1 MDNENL
7 TPGTIGENRFTERR
21 KKAER
26 AKYISGFATG
36 FLSCMLVVTLS
47 VCGPA
52 IYKRYVKG
60 EIDYKAKQSAIY
72 NIMKK
77 YYIDD
82 IDMDELYEGIYLGMA
97 SVPTDRYSYYM
108 SSEDAKSYNEKTDG
122 NYVGIGVVITQN
134 IEHDGLE
141 VTTVYKP
148 SPAYDAGIKKGDII
162 KSVSGKDM
170 TAESLDEAVSLVRG
184 TENTTV
190 DLVVYRPSDDKEY
203 DITSYRKNVE
213 INTVF
218 WRMLDNGV
226 GYIRLTDFDGVTP
239 DQYRAALANLE
250 AKGMEKLVI
259 DVRNN
264 PGGLLMSIAQVADTL
279 IPKGVL
285 TYTEDKYGKKD
296 YVYTQDDCL
305 GIPLC
310 VLVNGSSA
318 SASELLTGAV
328 KDTGMGTIV
337 GTKTFGKG
345 IVQTPFELSD
355 GSLVK
360 LTTSRYYT
368 PNGTCIDGIGIEPDV
383 VIEAEKDF
391 ELPDL
396 NDEDAVVDPETDVQ
410 LKKALEV
417 LADEN

>member
-285 TYTEDKYGKKD
+285 TYTE
-296 YVYTQDDCL
+296 
-305 GIPLC
+305 
-310 VLVNGSSA
+310 
-318 SASELLTGAV
+318 
-328 KDTGMGTIV
+328 
-337 GTKTFGKG
+337 
-345 IVQTPFELSD
+345 
-355 GSLVK
+355 
-360 LTTSRYYT
+360 
-368 PNGTCIDGIGIEPDV
+368 
-383 VIEAEKDF
+383 
-391 ELPDL
+391 
-396 NDEDAVVDPETDVQ
+396 
-410 LKKALEV
+410 
-417 LADEN
+417 